1 MELVIGKPYV
11 VYGEKSRL
19 IFDINN
25 FSGGGTSSILKST
38 RRIKII

>member
-25 FSGGGTSSILKST
+25 FSGGGVQALF
-38 RRIKII
+38 